1 MKKIMSLVSILIFV
15 FLAITGCSK
24 ASDEKMC
31 QIEIADSN
39 NTVIAKLENQSQ
51 SDVSEFLDESGWKQ
65 TQMAAE
71 NLTAKYVISVYQE
84 KTKTV
89 IKTDSDEYEKI
100 MEYVIYKNSDIVKV
114 SIGEDAVNGMIS
126 GNLLTEYYIAS
137 PDFFS
142 EVDSIV
148 SNKQI

>member
-1 MKKIMSLVSILIFV
+1 MQKIVSLVSILIFI
-15 FLAITGCSK
+15 FLAMTGCSK

-51 SDVSEFLDESGWKQ
+51 ADVSEFLDESTWKQ
-65 TQMAAE
+65 TQTAAE

-89 IKTDSDEYEKI
+89 IQTDSDKYEKI

-114 SIGEDAVNGMIS
+114 SIGEDTVNGMIS